1 MATQVV
7 LPGEGAPTPGVV
19 AHVGL
24 GPVGVMGR
32 HVGLEV
38 ELPSEGTRALGASVL
53 ATGVI
58 LLRRLVT
65 RAGLVVGV
73 IGRDVWVGLGTSLE
87 VLGRHIAVDEAGV
100 GATTVVRRRLGL
112 DVVPV
117 GADVFE
123 TGGDIEKRIGGRVS
137 IC

>member
-7 LPGEGAPTPGVV
+7 LPREGAPTPGVV

-24 GPVGVMGR
+24 GPVGVVGR
-32 HVGLEV
+32 HVGLKV
-38 ELPSEGTRALGASVL
+38 ELPSEGARALGASVL
-53 ATGVI
+53 ATRVV

-65 RAGLVVGV
+65 RAGVVVGV
-73 IGRDVWVGLGTSLE
+73 VGRYIRVGLSTSLE
-87 VLGRHIAVDEAGV
+87 VLGRHITVDEAGV

-117 GADVFE
+117 GTNVFK
-123 TGGDIEKRIGGRVS
+123 TGGDIEERVGGRVS